1 MTMDGVIID
10 GEVVLMLHMMMRS
23 LVEVDVQVLTW
34 DGTR

>member
-10 GEVVLMLHMMMRS
+10 GEVVLMLNMMMRS